1 MANTLQDQL
10 SGVEKQLEEAPI
22 PIQYILYYRKTSSP
36 HPEFLTFFMKTTNM
50 RKVMERA
57 RRHCEVMNYR
67 FVQVTPFVV
76 DLDKAENFMI
86 NKET

>member
-1 MANTLQDQL
+1 MSNSLQDQL
-10 SGVEKQLEEAPI
+10 AVKVAASDDSPI
-22 PIQYILYYRKTSSP
+22 PTQYLLYYRKTSSP
-36 HPEFLTFFMKTTNM
+36 HPEFISFFMKTTNM

-67 FVQVTPFVV
+67 FVQVVPFVV
-76 DLDKAENFMI
+76 DLDKTENFMI

>member
-1 MANTLQDQL
+1 MANTIQDQL
-10 SGVEKQLEEAPI
+10 AAATEESVAI
-22 PIQYILYYRKTSSP
+22 PVQYILYYRKTSSP
-36 HPEFLTFFMKTTNM
+36 HPEFISFFMKTTNM

-67 FVQVTPFVV
+67 FVQVAPFVV

-86 NKET
+86 NKEG

>member
-1 MANTLQDQL
+1 MANTIQDQL
-10 SGVEKQLEEAPI
+10 AAATEESVAI
-22 PIQYILYYRKTSSP
+22 PVQYILYYRKTSSP
-36 HPEFLTFFMKTTNM
+36 HPEFISFFMKTTNM

-67 FVQVTPFVV
+67 FVLVAPFVV

-86 NKET
+86 NKEG